1 MIAVLTVLAY
11 QQTLS
16 PRPPIRRSVRLCNC
30 RWTIDSEFLVRSQ
43 GEICISHSSKRKIHS
58 SATAKQ
64 HGLVAYIVRKYDNN
78 FQGSAI
84 YLESVISLRHFA
96 LVCRSGQAIQ
106 TCQAVGICCLKIP
119 SHAIDLRFPQGGEPR
134 DARETE
140 SSCFTLSRSSGF

>member
-1 MIAVLTVLAY
+1 MIAVLTVLAD
-11 QQTLS
+11 T
-16 PRPPIRRSVRLCNC
+16 RKLCLPGRQLGDPSDFATADGQSIANSLYALKE
-30 RWTIDSEFLVRSQ
+30 RYFA
-43 GEICISHSSKRKIHS
+43 SSKRKIHS
-58 SATAKQ
+58 TATAKQ

-96 LVCRSGQAIQ
+96 LVCRSGQAIRM
-106 TCQAVGICCLKIP
+106 CQAVGICCLKIP